1 MAQLQDATLKIEL
14 PFSDIPLWGK
24 KTLKDTPKICLN
36 NAPGVFKYNQDG
48 KEPPSS
54 HISM

>member
-24 KTLKDTPKICLN
+24 KNLKNTPKIFLN